1 MYVERKSETQTEI
14 KKVSVHPP
22 HPEIE
27 TGFQLSMQYIINKG
41 YVQGKKARF

>member
-27 TGFQLSMQYIINKG
+27 TGLSIVNAIYQG
-41 YVQGKKARF
+41 YVQGNKARF